1 MGAASCP
8 GMGGRGGRAIG
19 AGVGAWPPGLRAPPR
34 GVAFRVASRRRTCA
48 SPASGE
54 FPSALRSRGTTA
66 GSLCGV
72 GLFSGCS
79 QRPSPTP
86 PTPACARSGA
96 LALSRFARRP
106 GVSARPPAAAARAPP
121 PPLLAGPAPTTL
133 PRPRVPRERPR
144 HTRTRA
150 HTHQPHGR
158 ASRRAAGTRRTRAS
172 RSSGGQPRPQL
183 PLRES
188 LEPHSSPEPRR
199 RPARPPSRESGP
211 PRPSA
216 CWLLG
221 CSLPGALPRALPP
234 ASCIPPSRRCAV
246 DGGPRAG
253 SALSPG
259 SAELLSPATRATSP
273 PAPRPDGT

>member
-1 MGAASCP
+1 MPWDGRARRASHWGRRGGVASRAPGSAQGRGLPRRVAAPHVCEPGLRRIPLCAPEPRHHRGQPMRGRALLRLLPEALANAANARLRTERRTRPLALRSPSRGKCAAS
-8 GMGGRGGRAIG
+8 RGGR
-19 AGVGAWPPGLRAPPR
+19 PG
-34 GVAFRVASRRRTCA
+34 
-48 SPASGE
+48 
-54 FPSALRSRGTTA
+54 SAATA
-66 GSLCGV
+66 
-72 GLFSGCS
+72 
-79 QRPSPTP
+79 
-86 PTPACARSGA
+86 
-96 LALSRFARRP
+96 
-106 GVSARPPAAAARAPP
+106 
-121 PPLLAGPAPTTL
+121 LAGPAPTTL